1 MFVKKIVVR
10 LNIII
15 TIAIINGIHHFLI
28 PSDLSVSECFISIML
43 STIMIMPI
51 GILIIAAIEV
61 GENKAKIPKPV
72 EITPITSSKYIPPSL
87 STKKEI
93 MLNSP

>member
-61 GENKAKIPKPV
+61 GENKAKYRSRLK
-72 EITPITSSKYIPPSL
+72 
-87 STKKEI
+87 
-93 MLNSP
+93 